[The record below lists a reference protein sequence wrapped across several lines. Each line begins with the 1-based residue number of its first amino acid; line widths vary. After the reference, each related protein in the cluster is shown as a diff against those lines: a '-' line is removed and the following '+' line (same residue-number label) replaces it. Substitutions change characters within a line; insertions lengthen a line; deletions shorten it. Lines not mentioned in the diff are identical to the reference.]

1 MSEELKKAILE
12 LRERVAGVERHSGM
26 YPDPWMVELAAA
38 MEKSVVPN
46 KIVKK

>member
-1 MSEELKKAILE
+1 MSEELKKALLE
-12 LRERVAGVERHSGM
+12 LRERVNGVERHSGM

-38 MEKSVVPN
+38 IEKSVVPS

>member
-26 YPDPWMVELAAA
+26 YPDPWMVDLAAA
-38 MEKSVVPN
+38 MEKSVVP
-46 KIVKK
+46 KKK